1 MGNGSLHIE
10 ERTAEDYI
18 RGISGPELTDGTIAN
33 ILFKRNVAPDDSVIG
48 LEKRTIELLEADT
61 YIAFSLVPSVK
72 AGVEDADGNWKHKEG
87 GGQITNEDKRWW
99 RQKAR
104 EIYLRYGETTY
115 SGGPRVHAGGMRIWR
130 KGNEY

>member
-1 MGNGSLHIE
+1 MENGSLYME

-18 RGISGPELTDGTIAN
+18 RGIPGPELTDGTISN
-33 ILFKRNVAPDDSVIG
+33 ILFKRNVAPNDPVIG

-61 YIAFSLVPSVK
+61 YIAFSLSPSVK
-72 AGVEDADGNWKHKEG
+72 TSIEDADGNWKHKEG

-99 RQKAR
+99 RQKAN

-115 SGGPRVHAGGMRIWR
+115 SRGPRVHARGMKIWR

>member
-18 RGISGPELTDGTIAN
+18 RGIPGPELTDGAIAN
-33 ILFKRNVAPDDSVIG
+33 ILFKRNVAPSDSIIELG
-48 LEKRTIELLEADT
+48 KRTIELLEADT

-72 AGVEDADGNWKHKEG
+72 TSVEDADGNWKHKEG
-87 GGQITNEDKRWW
+87 GGQITNEDKRGW
-99 RQKAR
+99 RQKAD

-115 SGGPRVHAGGMRIWR
+115 SKGPRVHARGMRIWR
-130 KGNEY
+130 NGDEY